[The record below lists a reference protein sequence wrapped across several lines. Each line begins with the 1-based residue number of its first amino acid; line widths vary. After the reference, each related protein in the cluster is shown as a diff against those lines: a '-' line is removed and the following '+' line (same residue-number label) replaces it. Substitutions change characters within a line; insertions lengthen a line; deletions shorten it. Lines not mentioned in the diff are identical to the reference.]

1 MAWKAMNIDEQRV
14 SFVVAG
20 SRKEKSLSALC
31 AEFGISRP
39 TGDLWRKRFSAE
51 GISGIAERSRRPHR
65 SPHQTS
71 FELEEQVVAVR
82 RRYPDWG
89 ARKLKVLLGREG
101 VELSRSAIDRIL
113 LRRGLVRAQDQHSP
127 AVRRFERERPNQ
139 LWQMDFKG
147 PKNWPHRIGP
157 LSVIDDH
164 SRYLIALAATGKLD
178 GDLVRRQL
186 EQAFERCGVPEA
198 MLMDHGTPWWN
209 WQSFSGRTHL
219 SLWMMRQG
227 VQLCWS
233 GIRHP
238 QTQGKVERFHGSL
251 QRALDLR
258 GLQGPDPQPWLDA
271 YREEH
276 NHVRPHQA
284 LAMQTPASRWHPSPR
299 RYQPSPPPWL
309 YPEGAWTLKIDCQ
322 GTLDI
327 QGNRW
332 RIGKTLAGERV
343 LIQPVEQRFLI
354 YYCNTLVREIDPSI
368 QRSTIVERWIENK
381 HKGKNKSKNQ
391 A

>member
-1 MAWKAMNIDEQRV
+1 MAWGAMDVQQQRV
-14 SFVVAG
+14 RFVVAAF
-20 SRKEKSLSALC
+20 RKEKSLQALC

-39 TGDLWRKRFSAE
+39 TGDLWRKRYQEDGLA
-51 GISGIAERSRRPHR
+51 GIAERSRRPHE
-65 SPHQTS
+65 SPDRTAA
-71 FELEEQVVAVR
+71 ELEQRVIAVR
-82 RRYPDWG
+82 RCYPDWG
-89 ARKLKVLLGREG
+89 ARKLQVVLGREG
-101 VELSRSAIDRIL
+101 LELTRSTIHRIL
-113 LRRGLVRAQDQHSP
+113 LRHGLVRDQDQHRP
-127 AVRRFERERPNQ
+127 AVKRFERERPNE

-147 PKNWPHRIGP
+147 PKNWPHPVGP
-157 LSVIDDH
+157 LSILDDH
-164 SRYLIALAATGKLD
+164 SRYLIALAATGKLE
-178 GDLVRRQL
+178 GNLVRAQL

-227 VQLCWS
+227 IRLCWS

-258 GLQGPDPQPWLDA
+258 GLSGPDPQAWLDA

-284 LAMQTPASRWHPSPR
+284 LDMQTPATRWQPSSR
-299 RYQPSPPPWL
+299 RYQPNPPPWQ
-309 YPEGAWTLKIDCQ
+309 YPEGAWTLKVDSQ

-327 QGNRW
+327 HRKQW
-332 RIGKTLAGERV
+332 RIGKNLAGERV
-343 LIQPVEQRFLI
+343 LIQPVGQRILV
-354 YYCNTLVREIDPSI
+354 YYCNTVVREIDPAM
-368 QRSTIVERWIENK
+368 QRSTIVERCIENK
-381 HKGKNKSKNQ
+381 KTS
-391 A
+391 